1 MTSRVTRSGAIKNGW
16 RRAASRWRKPPR
28 ASRFSEG
35 RRAAIFA
42 AAASFALSGLIG
54 NAHAGDP
61 VPAGMVPYDKPV
73 FRNGHLV
80 LWHGPGHGGGASVRA
95 ERAIAKRSDF
105 SILVD
110 ASEPSQG
117 RLAAEMAIQAQAN
130 GLKLQAVS
138 GKTALAEIGKAVA
151 ANSADLA
158 IVPLDALIAAAKNP
172 PDWKARAPMIA
183 RLGSEPI
190 EIVAPRTITDIAQ
203 LAGRKV
209 SIEASDSASAASAA
223 LLFGRLDIAPKFS
236 NQSLPDGLDDLATGK
251 VDALV
256 AIGARASKNLAE
268 FGHSGNFHLLALPWT
283 PAVAALY
290 SPARL
295 ASADYPFLIH
305 ADESVNTLSAGMAL
319 LALNAEASSAHE
331 EKLGPF
337 VTQFLT
343 HFDSLGGAAD
353 SAAWRDVNLA
363 AGADSWPRIA
373 VAAAWVD
380 QGAGDRGHALDS
392 FKAIAQAAAASDQGP
407 SSDDSDKLYDSLMKW
422 RAAQ

>member
-16 RRAASRWRKPPR
+16 RRAASRWRKPQR
-28 ASRFSEG
+28 AGRFWEG
-35 RRAAIFA
+35 RRAAVCA
-42 AAASFALSGLIG
+42 AAASFAFVGVIV

-80 LWHGPGHGGGASVRA
+80 LWHGPSHGSGASVRA
-95 ERAIAKRSDF
+95 ERAMAKGAEF
-105 SILVD
+105 SVLVD

-117 RLAAEMAIQAQAN
+117 RLAAELASQAQAN
-130 GLKLQAVS
+130 GLRLHAVS
-138 GKTALAEIGKAVA
+138 GKTALPAIGAVA

-158 IVPLDALIAAAKNP
+158 IVPLESLIAAAKNP
-172 PDWKARAPMIA
+172 PDWKARAPLIA
-183 RLGSEPI
+183 RLASEPI
-190 EIVAPRTITDIAQ
+190 AIVASRTITDIAQ
-203 LAGRKV
+203 LAGRRV
-209 SIEASDSASAASAA
+209 SIETIDSASAASAA
-223 LLFGRLDIAPKFS
+223 LLFARLDIAPKFT
-236 NQSLPDGLDDLATGK
+236 NQSLPDGLDDLASGK

-283 PAVAALY
+283 SAVAPLY
-290 SPARL
+290 GPARL
-295 ASADYPFLIH
+295 TSADYPSLIH

-319 LALNAEASSAHE
+319 VALNAEGSSAHE

-337 VTQFLT
+337 VTQFLA
-343 HFDSLGGAAD
+343 HFDSLAGAAN
-353 SAAWRDVNLA
+353 SPGWKDVNLA
-363 AGADSWPRIA
+363 AGVDSWPRIA

-380 QGAGDRGHALDS
+380 QGAGDKGHALDS
-392 FKAIAQAAAASDQGP
+392 FKTIAQAAAASDQGP